1 MKAFSCAC
9 GARIFFEN
17 TSCLTCGHELGFALD
32 ARTMGRLEGV
42 DGTTFRLHSAPGAA
56 YRKCENNVAE
66 GACNWIVRTDDGAA
80 LCQACRLNHVIPDLA
95 DPENRAKWL
104 RVERAKRRLVY
115 SLAGLSLPLVP
126 KSVDEARGLAF
137 DIKAPESESS
147 HVMTGHAD
155 GLITLNLEEADPVLR
170 EQTRLAMNERYRTL
184 LGHFRH
190 EVGHY
195 YWDVLIR
202 DGAELEAFRARF
214 GDEREDYAAALRR
227 HYEGTGGEWHDA
239 FVSAYARAHPWEDWA
254 ETWAHYLHMVDTI
267 ETAVALGFAPASH
280 ADMSATPFED
290 LAMRWM
296 EITVVL
302 NELNRSMGLE
312 DAYPFR
318 LGDGA
323 LAKLRFV
330 HDVVARRQSTGPTA
344 VSIPASSSAAAVA
357 EAAPA

>member
-1 MKAFSCAC
+1 MKAFQCAC

-17 TSCLTCGHELGFALD
+17 STCLTCGHALGFALD
-32 ARTMGRLEGV
+32 AATMGRLEAV
-42 DGTTFRLHSAPGAA
+42 EETTYRLHAVPDAA

-66 GACNWIVRTDDGAA
+66 GACNWMVRTDDDAV

-104 RVERAKRRLVY
+104 RVENAKRRLVY
-115 SLAGLSLPLVP
+115 TLARLSLPLVP
-126 KSVDEARGLAF
+126 KSVDAARGLAF
-137 DIKAPESESS
+137 DIKAPDSDAS
-147 HVMTGHAD
+147 HVVTGHAD

-170 EQTRLAMNERYRTL
+170 EQARLAMNERYRTL

-195 YWDVLIR
+195 YWDVLVR
-202 DGAELEAFRARF
+202 DGAELDAFRARF
-214 GDEREDYAAALRR
+214 GDERDDYEAALRR
-227 HYEGTGGEWHDA
+227 HYENAGGEWHDA

-267 ETAVALGFAPASH
+267 ETAVALGFAPAVG
-280 ADMSATPFED
+280 ADVPATPFD
-290 LAMRWM
+290 RLATQWM
-296 EITVVL
+296 ELTVVL

-330 HDVVARRQSTGPTA
+330 HDVIARRWGTAPTA
-344 VSIPASSSAAAVA
+344 TASPSSRSSAEVENAVR
-357 EAAPA
+357 P